1 MVKKV
6 LDTNSVRDRLGE
18 ILDEAHYHG
27 SEFVIQRRGK
37 PLAAIIPYSYYE
49 QLERMRA
56 DAFRVFHEI
65 WEANKDVDPEEVGE
79 IVDREVHE
87 MRRER
92 RERQKKPGNK

>member
-1 MVKKV
+1 MAKKV

-37 PLAAIIPYSYYE
+37 PLAAIIPYSSYE
-49 QLERMRA
+49 QLERRRK
-56 DAFRVFHEI
+56 DAFKVLHEI
-65 WEANKDVDPEEVGE
+65 WKANKDVDPEEVAE

-92 RERQKKPGNK
+92 RERQKKSGSK

>member
-1 MVKKV
+1 MAKKV

-37 PLAAIIPYSYYE
+37 PLAVIIPYSAYE
-49 QLERMRA
+49 QLERRRA
-56 DAFRVFHEI
+56 DAFRVFHEM
-65 WEANKDVDPEEVGE
+65 WEANKDVDPEEVAE
-79 IVDREVHE
+79 IVDQEVHA

-92 RERQKKPGNK
+92 REQQKKSGNK